1 MKKLIMALAIVV
13 STTVASAA
21 SFDWKTSAT
30 GKIYGAG
37 TTTLLASGTAYI
49 FDAATVSQQALVDAF
64 IADGSLIAG
73 SLSSKAV
80 SAGVIKATAA
90 EDFAWSKG
98 DALEAYFAVID
109 GDNLYI
115 SAIQSQAALDTGYS
129 QFSYNAKASSQA
141 AAIEFAA
148 GDKVSGAGWYTA
160 AAVPEPTS
168 GLLML
173 VGLAGLALR
182 RHRA

>member
-1 MKKLIMALAIVV
+1 MKKLIMAIAVV
-13 STTVASAA
+13 ACAAVASAA

-37 TTTLLASGTAYI
+37 TTTLLSSGTAYI
-49 FDAATVSQQALVDAF
+49 FDTATVSQQTLVDAF
-64 IADGSLIAG
+64 IADGSIMAG
-73 SLSSKAV
+73 SLDTKTITD
-80 SAGVIKATAA
+80 GVIKATNA
-90 EDFAWSKG
+90 EAFSWTGG
-98 DALEAYFAVID
+98 DALNAYFAIVD

-115 SAIQSQAALDTGYS
+115 STIQSQAAADTGYS
-129 QFSYNAKASSQA
+129 QFSFNAKSTSQA
-141 AAIEFAA
+141 VAKEFAA
-148 GDKVSGAGWYTA
+148 GDTVSGAGWYTA

-182 RHRA
+182 RRRA

>member
-1 MKKLIMALAIVV
+1 MALAVV
-13 STTVASAA
+13 AFATVASAA

-49 FDAATVSQQALVDAF
+49 FDAATVSQQALLDAF
-64 IADGSLIAG
+64 VADGSIVAG
-73 SLSSKAV
+73 SLSSKAI

-90 EDFAWSKG
+90 EDFAWTKG

-109 GDNLYI
+109 GDNIYI
-115 SAIQSQAALDTGYS
+115 SATQTQSALDTGYS
-129 QFSYNAKASSQA
+129 QFSFNAKASSQA
-141 AAIEFAA
+141 AAVESTSFT
-148 GDKVSGAGWYTA
+148 GVGWYT
-160 AAVPEPTS
+160 AVPEPTS

-173 VGLAGLALR
+173 VGLGALALR
-182 RHRA
+182 RRRA